1 LAYYGN
7 EAYDFSLFESRD
19 YGTSAPAYE
28 PEERPRQK
36 SGANRNGKRPAAGAG
51 SKNKAQNSR
60 KSSARGAQ
68 THKKSQTRPVR
79 KDAAANV
86 SGGGFVQFIIDVKR
100 AIAQTEPTKAM
111 LAQTRMSA
119 WRAVKIISV
128 TVVLFCMISSL
139 IYCRVTI
146 DNIGR
151 EITAVETAIS
161 EAKSEEVRLQTQLDS
176 MISLDKVEDYAV
188 NTLGMVKLENYKIT
202 YFTFCDEDAVV
213 FSGDK
218 EYK

>member
-1 LAYYGN
+1 MICEREEVQKVAYYGN
-7 EAYDFSLFESRD
+7 EAYDFSLFEPRD

-28 PEERPRQK
+28 PERDRRADRPRRDAQPNRRKK
-36 SGANRNGKRPAAGAG
+36 SNAGRKKQPVKKQHTTELPSHSSTGAG
-51 SKNKAQNSR
+51 SFFEEVRRVAAENSPSR
-60 KSSARGAQ
+60 AAV
-68 THKKSQTRPVR
+68 SQTRI
-79 KDAAANV
+79 
-86 SGGGFVQFIIDVKR
+86 S
-100 AIAQTEPTKAM
+100 
-111 LAQTRMSA
+111 
-119 WRAVKIISV
+119 AVKALKLISLAV
-128 TVVLFCMISSL
+128 TLCAMISSL

-146 DNIGR
+146 DNLGR
-151 EITAVETAIS
+151 QISTVDTAIS

-202 YFTFCDEDAVV
+202 YFSFCDSDKVV